1 MKVYL
6 DDKRE
11 APEGWMRTYTP
22 AATIKM
28 LRSGQVTHLSLDHD
42 LGFEDTIG
50 TGYDVLLWLE
60 EQVLLKGFI
69 PPVIA
74 VHSANAGA
82 RPKMEAAIKVIE
94 NFTNERVQD
103 HNQNDHP

>member
-1 MKVYL
+1 MKIYL
-6 DDKRE
+6 DDERE

-28 LRSGQVTHLSLDHD
+28 LRSGRVTHLSLDHD

-60 EQVLLKGFI
+60 EQVMLHGFT
-69 PPVIA
+69 PPEIT

-82 RPKMEAAIKVIE
+82 RPKMEQAIEAIRRFVG
-94 NFTNERVQD
+94 D
-103 HNQNDHP
+103 S